1 MAIKLFKEMSKE
13 EDIHIMELPIDEIK
27 PNPYQQRK
35 YFDFYSLNRL
45 TDSIKK
51 YGVIQPVTVRIVN
64 GKTYELVAGER
75 RLRASRAAGL
85 KTIPAVFIDAD
96 EEESSIL
103 SFIENLQRKNL
114 SYIEEAEGYKAL
126 MDDFGLTIEEIAS
139 KTGLSQSLINNRLK
153 ILELPEEALKLIS
166 ENRLDEAYVKA
177 VLKIP
182 DKQLRLSS
190 INEIV
195 EQDMTVKKAEDY
207 VEKILFC
214 MRFGAHEQ
222 KVKSSFSD
230 MKLFT
235 NSIKQTV
242 DTVRNA
248 GIPAYYDIVETSES
262 LEINIKVIC
271 PSKNNTDENCG

>member
-1 MAIKLFKEMSKE
+1 MGIKLFREIKKDE
-13 EDIHIMELPIDEIK
+13 EIDIKELPIDEIR

-45 TDSIKK
+45 TDSIRK
-51 YGVIQPVTVRIVN
+51 YGVLQPVTVRVVN
-64 GKTYELVAGER
+64 GRFYELVSGER

-96 EEESSIL
+96 EEESCVL

-114 SYIEEAEGYKAL
+114 SYIEEAEGYKSL
-126 MDDFGLTIEEIAS
+126 MDDFGLTIEDIAE
-139 KTGLSQSLINNRLK
+139 KTGVSRSLINNRLK
-153 ILELPEEALKLIS
+153 ILDMPEEALKLIS
-166 ENRLDEAYVKA
+166 ENNLDEGCVKA

-182 DKQLRLSS
+182 DADTRLEA
-190 INEIV
+190 IKDMA

-214 MRFGAHEQ
+214 MRFGDKSQ

-230 MKLFT
+230 IKLFT
-235 NSIKQTV
+235 NSIKQSIEA
-242 DTVRNA
+242 VRNA
-248 GIPAYYDIVETSES
+248 GIPAYYDMVDTGDS
-262 LEINIKVIC
+262 LEIRIVVQQ
-271 PSKNNTDENCG
+271 GR

>member
-1 MAIKLFKEMSKE
+1 MITVKEIPE
-13 EDIHIMELPIDEIK
+13 NEALNIVELPIDEIK

-45 TDSIKK
+45 TESIKRF
-51 YGVIQPVTVRIVN
+51 GVIQPITVRIVN
-64 GKTYELVAGER
+64 GKNYELVAGER

-85 KTIPAVFIDAD
+85 KTIPAVFVDAD

-114 SYIEEAEGYKAL
+114 SYIEEAEGYKSL
-126 MDDFGLTIEEIAS
+126 MDDFGMGVEEISAS
-139 KTGLSQSLINNRLK
+139 TGVSKCLINNRLK
-153 ILELPEEALKLIS
+153 ILELPEEALKIIS
-166 ENRLDEAYVKA
+166 ENSLDENYIKA

-182 DKQLRLSS
+182 DTDLRVKA
-190 INEIV
+190 IGDIV

-207 VEKILFC
+207 VDKILFG
-214 MRFGAHEQ
+214 MRFPDKGQ
-222 KVKSSFSD
+222 KIKTGLGD

-242 DTVRNA
+242 NTIRNA
-248 GIPAYYDIVETSES
+248 GITAYYDIIDNGEN
-262 LEINIKVIC
+262 LEINIRVNYSEGVEK
-271 PSKNNTDENCG
+271 